1 MSISSLLDSASLSSA
16 TRERLETFTGN
27 PRQLIDELVSA
38 GAHRDTLTVIARVLP
53 QQFALA
59 WACECIRNLLVRDA
73 PAYEVDRAGLAL
85 GERWLQD
92 PSEDNRRSALDFAEY
107 GNFKGVG
114 GWLAAAVG
122 WTGGSIAPVGYT
134 PVPPG
139 KYLAADAVAIALVGL
154 ASQRPDEL
162 AEREAFCVT
171 AARDRFGCLTH
182 SEALPPVQAAQQTT
196 AGQFGGPQS

>member
-1 MSISSLLDSASLSSA
+1 MSIQSSLESASLSSA
-16 TRERLETFTGN
+16 TRERLETFAGN
-27 PRQLIDELVSA
+27 ARQLIDELVSA
-38 GAHRDTLTVIARVLP
+38 GARRDTLTVIARVLP

-85 GERWLQD
+85 AERWLQD
-92 PSEDNRRSALDFAEY
+92 PSEDNRRTALDFAEY
-107 GNFKGVG
+107 GNFNGVG
-114 GWLAAAVG
+114 AWIAAAAG
-122 WTGGSIAPVGYT
+122 WTGGSIAPPGYT

-139 KYLAADAVAIALVGL
+139 KHLAADAVATTLVYL

-171 AARDRFGCLTH
+171 VARDRFGSLTH
-182 SEALPPVQAAQQTT
+182 SETVPPAQAAQQKR
-196 AGQFGGPQS
+196 AGKLGAPQS